1 MAYGEHIMTAEID
14 KKEEPK
20 EMGITFKCKF
30 CQISKPLEDMVVIT
44 RFFPPVVAC
53 RDCDKKMR

>member
-1 MAYGEHIMTAEID
+1 MTTELNE
-14 KKEEPK
+14 KEEPK
-20 EMGITFKCKF
+20 TTEITFKCKF
-30 CQISKPLEDMVVIT
+30 CQMSKPLNEMVVIG